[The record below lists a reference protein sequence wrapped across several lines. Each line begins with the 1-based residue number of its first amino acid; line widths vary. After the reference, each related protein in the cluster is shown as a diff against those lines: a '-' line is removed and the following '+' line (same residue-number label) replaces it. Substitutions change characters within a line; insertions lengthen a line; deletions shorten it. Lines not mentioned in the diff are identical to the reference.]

1 MIRNPEN
8 CRCSVCFESIMIRH
22 LTTVWFISPRQFAV
36 KLEQGEICSN
46 QSGPCVTR
54 PSIMLSACSLS
65 VQYIFYFKK

>member
-36 KLEQGEICSN
+36 KLEQRGN
-46 QSGPCVTR
+46 MQQSIRAMRNT
-54 PSIMLSACSLS
+54 SFHNAFSM
-65 VQYIFYFKK
+65 